1 MAGKSTEEIPKTLST
16 LFKEGLDLYNNLGK
30 IDEPTNSLS
39 VQLNVKKAMHS
50 LESAT
55 RLVSLTDLFSR
66 NETIDEI
73 ATEDL
78 QYMLLPALL
87 GSLSL
92 KLTTGERKDI
102 IDTAEV
108 YFKDFLHRSNN
119 YGLSNYPFKELDP
132 ESTTVVSTTEQSELD
147 QLKQSVDT
155 RASKIQRFREQ
166 KLLQAQLSEMKQV
179 IDTDHADEEI
189 KRKYYISMIKLYI
202 YEAMDELRSIEMEKP
217 ILDHMSQMG
226 GASEK
231 PKPKRPVQPLKPII
245 ITRDEMQKAVYGAG
259 YPSLPTMTVQEF
271 YNKRVQDG
279 IFPDPTKPKPASSEL
294 SMQQAALAGL
304 SLNDSDN
311 EDERKEHL
319 EEADDEENLARLR
332 AKDDFKD
339 DHRRGWG
346 NRMNRS

>member
-1 MAGKSTEEIPKTLST
+1 MASKSTEEIPKTLST

-55 RLVSLTDLFSR
+55 RLVSLTDLFSK

-108 YFKDFLHRSNN
+108 YFKDFLQRSNN
-119 YGLSNYPFKELDP
+119 YGMSNYSFKESDP
-132 ESTTVVSTTEQSELD
+132 TSSTAVATMEQSEFD
-147 QLKQSVDT
+147 QIKQSVNT
-155 RASKIQRFREQ
+155 RASKIERFREH
-166 KLLQAQLSEMKQV
+166 KHLQSQLAEMKQV

-189 KRKYYISMIKLYI
+189 KRKYYLSMIKLYI

-226 GASEK
+226 GTNDK

-271 YNKRVQDG
+271 YDKRVRDG
-279 IFPDPTKPKPASSEL
+279 IFPDPTKPKPPSSGL
-294 SMQQAALAGL
+294 SMQEAALAGVT
-304 SLNDSDN
+304 LNDSDT
-311 EDERKEHL
+311 EDEKKEQL
-319 EEADDEENLARLR
+319 VETDDDENLARLR
-332 AKDDFKD
+332 AKDEFKD